1 MNRTRVHAFAWIAVV
16 CLIVPALGFAQ
27 TTLQGTVHNGDGQ
40 PMKDVVVTAPDLS
53 LRTFSDA
60 MGHFVLEM
68 KSPAESVLLV
78 FDAPGY
84 YTLSETYP
92 IAGAPTL
99 DVLLTPRT
107 VVREEINVVS
117 SRLDI
122 PYAVNP
128 ASTAVVVPQTFDE
141 LPRGVGAEEALAAVP
156 GVKVDN
162 QANG

>member
-1 MNRTRVHAFAWIAVV
+1 MVSQVLGWHSYISAAPERQAERKRDPPQPPFHIVTSDHAVS
-16 CLIVPALGFAQ
+16 
-27 TTLQGTVHNGDGQ
+27 GTYA
-40 PMKDVVVTAPDLS
+40 T
-53 LRTFSDA
+53 
-60 MGHFVLEM
+60 
-68 KSPAESVLLV
+68 
-78 FDAPGY
+78 
-84 YTLSETYP
+84 
-92 IAGAPTL
+92 AGAPAAL
-99 DVLLTPRT
+99 DVVLTPRT

-162 QANG
+162 QANGERARGSTAWRTSGLPWRMTGFASA